1 MVTYHNLSNAREYQ
15 KILKYYYGVG
25 FIHKTSFRHIQVR
38 PANSWFSNSCNP
50 IKAFIK
56 KQSEISN
63 ESSLCSLCI
72 GQFAIC
78 VLNEKKPYVYKGRND
93 LKAYCGIYIYKRKI
107 ILCIINIYK
116 NENNNELFFLY
127 NTVKKCISS
136 SIIISQHFINVD
148 SSTHSTEIYCLF

>member
-1 MVTYHNLSNAREYQ
+1 MPVSIRRFLSITMALDSFINHNFLQTYPS
-15 KILKYYYGVG
+15 
-25 FIHKTSFRHIQVR
+25 TSC
-38 PANSWFSNSCNP
+38 NSWFSNYCNP

-56 KQSEISN
+56 KQSGIRN

-107 ILCIINIYK
+107 ILCIIDIYK

-136 SIIISQHFINVD
+136 SIIIS
-148 SSTHSTEIYCLF
+148 